1 MKIMDYVLIGL
12 YVIITF
18 VIAVIMLKPP
28 SGQIDSY
35 YLEIQI
41 NNEVYKRVDLPVSE
55 ETIIEIDNDYGHNI
69 ISINDMDVH
78 MTYADCHD
86 QVCIRQGT
94 ISKVGNVIA
103 CLPSKLIVEIKGK
116 VTSDDQVDVI
126 SH

>member
-1 MKIMDYVLIGL
+1 MKIMDYVLIGI
-12 YVIITF
+12 YVVITF

-28 SGQIDSY
+28 SGDIDSY
-35 YLEIQI
+35 YMEIQI
-41 NNEVYKRVDLPVSE
+41 DNEVYKQVDLPVSE
-55 ETIIEIDNDYGHNI
+55 ETIIEIDNEHGHNI
-69 ISINDMDVH
+69 ITINGMDVV

-94 ISKVGNVIA
+94 IKKVGNVIA

-116 VTSDDQVDVI
+116 VLLDDQVDVI